1 MLSFAAMRNV
11 WVVSALMAGTWLSM
25 AAQNEP
31 TGSIPTLVHGRLQI
45 VKPADELQVAT
56 PNDVVLKFGDYA
68 VKHVVADWHPMFAN
82 VGGWD
87 SSQEEEPELTRRSDG
102 ETVISVHPPTLG
114 KYELR
119 VDVFF
124 EDNRFELANTEVNV
138 RLPDRN
144 PDKFVVGEGVP
155 LFVLDLDSFS
165 KRQVSGLALYS
176 GYRLPVVVDAASMQF
191 SLQTVPGQQSPVDF
205 DPKTGV
211 ITASSYGQAVLT
223 VQFGGFERK
232 ACVIVVRDAR
242 LGGLS
247 RCPDVVP
254 GGLKW
259 THDELGRPRP
269 GVDSKRFKPIK
280 EQ

>member
-1 MLSFAAMRNV
+1 
-11 WVVSALMAGTWLSM
+11 M
-25 AAQNEP
+25 AAQNGP
-31 TGSIPTLVHGRLQI
+31 VGPIPTLVHGRLQI
-45 VKPADELQVAT
+45 VKPTAELQVAT

-68 VKHVVADWHPMFAN
+68 VKHVVVDWHPMFAN
-82 VGGWD
+82 GGGWD
-87 SSQEEEPELTRRSDG
+87 RFQEEEPQATRRSDG

-124 EDNRFELANTEVNV
+124 EDNRFELANTEVSV

-176 GYRLPVVVDAASMQF
+176 GYRLPVAVDAGSMQF

-211 ITASSYGQAVLT
+211 IIARTLGQVVLT

-232 ACVIVVRDAR
+232 ACIIVLQNAR
-242 LGGLS
+242 GGGYS
-247 RCPDVVP
+247 KCPDVVP
-254 GGLKW
+254 DGLKW
-259 THDELGRPRP
+259 GPDEWGRPMPRP
-269 GVDSKRFKPIK
+269 AASEPPRIK
-280 EQ
+280 VMKQREH